1 MNDDDFLT
9 KLNEPPRQEFADQLY
24 RRITEPM
31 ATPTQ
36 PSRRLAAR
44 RLAFAAALLA
54 LFFVASMAL
63 SPAARAFAGDILRQV
78 GVITVAPMPQA
89 SPHSG
94 DVALAPAPQPTAAP
108 PQPGL
113 AESASSAD
121 EAARLAG
128 FTFAAPATL
137 PAGYEQ
143 DGGWSVMPQ
152 GAGVV
157 VASSY
162 RSGDH
167 FLFFNAY
174 RYGAGD
180 QYEQTLG
187 PAEAAREVD
196 VRGTA
201 GLWITGRPMAHPDQ
215 PTGDPALLPT
225 SWLMWEEDGI
235 NYTVWGDDLTL
246 EEALAI
252 AAGLSG

>member
-9 KLNEPPRQEFADQLY
+9 RLQESPRQSFADQLY

-54 LFFVASMAL
+54 LFFLASLAL
-63 SPAARAFAGDILRQV
+63 SPAARAFAGDILRQI
-78 GVITVAPMPQA
+78 GAISVAPVTETSQVNTAPTAEPPQA
-89 SPHSG
+89 GQS
-94 DVALAPAPQPTAAP
+94 QAAD
-108 PQPGL
+108 
-113 AESASSAD
+113 SAT

-128 FTFAAPATL
+128 FSFAAPATL

-143 DGGWSVMPQ
+143 DGAWSVSPQ
-152 GAGVV
+152 GAGTI
-157 VASSY
+157 VANSY

-180 QYEQTLG
+180 QFEQGLG
-187 PAEAAREVD
+187 PSEAAREVD
-196 VRGTA
+196 VRGTT
-201 GLWITGRPMAHPDQ
+201 GLWITGRPMVHSDQ
-215 PTGDPALLPT
+215 PGGELLAT
-225 SWLMWEEDGI
+225 SWLLWEEDGI
-235 NYTVWGDDLTL
+235 NYTLWGDDLSL
-246 EEALAI
+246 DQALQVAESL
-252 AAGLSG
+252 GS